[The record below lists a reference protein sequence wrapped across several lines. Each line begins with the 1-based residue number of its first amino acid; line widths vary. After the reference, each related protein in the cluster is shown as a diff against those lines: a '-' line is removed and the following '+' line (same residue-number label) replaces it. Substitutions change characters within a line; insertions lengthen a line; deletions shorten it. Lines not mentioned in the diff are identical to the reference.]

1 MLLSLVASVGW
12 EFGSGSAELNNRMG
26 SLMQLPTDR
35 GWSWP
40 GISLVVPRPLL
51 GLSRRLARAS
61 SQHGALRE
69 ADCSCGN
76 SRAQKQVFQKSRSC
90 FLFYGPASEVTL
102 VPRSIGYTQVT
113 IPPRFKRRVIRL
125 HLLVGSSK
133 QGSGRACGIGDI
145 AAATFGKLKNTSCH
159 ITERRGYFR
168 QSEMPSP
175 TFKTY

>member
-1 MLLSLVASVGW
+1 MGW
-12 EFGSGSAELNNRMG
+12 EFGSGSAELNNYTG
-26 SLMQLPTDR
+26 SLIQLPTDR

-40 GISLVVPRPLL
+40 GVSLVVPRSLL
-51 GLSRRLARAS
+51 GLSRRLAWAS

-69 ADCSCGN
+69 ADCSHGS
-76 SRAQKQVFQKSRSC
+76 SRVQEQLFQKSRSC
-90 FLFYGPASEVTL
+90 FIFYGPASEVTL
-102 VPRSIGYTQVT
+102 VPHSIGYMQVT
-113 IPPRFKRRVIRL
+113 SPPRFKGRVIRL

-175 TFKTY
+175 TSKMY